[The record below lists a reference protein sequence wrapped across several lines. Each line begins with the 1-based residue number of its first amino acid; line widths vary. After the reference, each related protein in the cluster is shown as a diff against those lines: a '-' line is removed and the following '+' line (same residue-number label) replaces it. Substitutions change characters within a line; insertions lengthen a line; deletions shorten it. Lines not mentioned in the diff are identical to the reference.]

1 MINALQLGI
10 DFHNALPADEVPEKQ
25 QVKKAL
31 SFSSVCWNAR
41 RSYNDVYY
49 SRSQSRDFEARKAKI
64 KEIQQ
69 TLNAPFDEE
78 RIKVDLFDQY
88 YNMREVIEKICPLSK
103 LLNKQWKNCQFNQLL
118 NQFAVERMA
127 QKFLI

>member
-41 RSYNDVYY
+41 KSYNDVYY
-49 SRSQSRDFEARKAKI
+49 SRSQSRDF
-64 KEIQQ
+64 
-69 TLNAPFDEE
+69 
-78 RIKVDLFDQY
+78 
-88 YNMREVIEKICPLSK
+88 
-103 LLNKQWKNCQFNQLL
+103 
-118 NQFAVERMA
+118 
-127 QKFLI
+127 

>member
-1 MINALQLGI
+1 MTYII
-10 DFHNALPADEVPEKQ
+10 RDHNREI
-25 QVKKAL
+25 
-31 SFSSVCWNAR
+31 
-41 RSYNDVYY
+41 
-49 SRSQSRDFEARKAKI
+49 FEARKAKI

-127 QKFLI
+127 QNFLFRIPTPNIFAGGENMHGRFEFVSLQAMEKATNVIIKIAELNAK